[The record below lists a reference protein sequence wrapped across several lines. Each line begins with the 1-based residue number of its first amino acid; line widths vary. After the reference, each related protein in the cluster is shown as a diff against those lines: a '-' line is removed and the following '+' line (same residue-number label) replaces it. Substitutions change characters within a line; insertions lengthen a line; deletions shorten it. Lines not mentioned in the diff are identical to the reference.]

1 MDRTQRHK
9 DTEAGVGREE
19 DRISRLRELLA
30 RTLDLAGVRGVAVVR
45 GDDRPIEWFALDFE
59 VVRGRSRSFEETI
72 GRSSGSRSTS
82 RAFAGSRS
90 FAETINRSSGSRSTS
105 RSFAVARGDDRPI
118 DWFALG
124 VVGCSNLMIGEE
136 ARGRPGGS

>member
-59 VVRGRSRSFEETI
+59 VVRGRSRRRSADRVVRARLR
-72 GRSSGSRSTS
+72 GR
-82 RAFAGSRS
+82 
-90 FAETINRSSGSRSTS
+90 S
-105 RSFAVARGDDRPI
+105 RSFAVVRGDDRPVE
-118 DWFALG
+118 WFALDFAG
-124 VVGCSNLMIGEE
+124 VRGVAVVRGDDQPIEWFALDF
-136 ARGRPGGS
+136 AVVRGRSRR